1 MKKPILTALALCAL
15 LLTVA
20 SLAMP
25 ATAQEEGTTQPT
37 THEVTVTGSDMVFT
51 PADLSINKGD
61 TVYFHWSGTSLSH
74 NVAQSSSADSNEYDG
89 QGWRSG
95 EASATVDFNVTF
107 DKSGTFFYICEPHA
121 GLGMKGSIKVF
132 DPDAVTSAESTP
144 GFTFLPVM
152 AAAVAAG
159 IVASRAP
166 IAPIKTKID
175 NEG

>member
-1 MKKPILTALALCAL
+1 MKKPMLTAIALFDL

-20 SLAMP
+20 SLAVP
-25 ATAQEEGTTQPT
+25 ATAGPEGHHPT

-61 TVYFHWSGTSLSH
+61 TVYFHWSDTSMEH
-74 NVAQSSSADSNEYDG
+74 NVSQSSSADSNEYDG

-95 EASATVDFNVTF
+95 DASATVDFNVTF
-107 DKSGTFFYICEPHA
+107 DNVGTFFFICEPHA
-121 GLGMKGSIKVF
+121 AAGMKGSIKVF
-132 DPDAVTSAESTP
+132 DPDGFKSVESTP

-152 AAAVAAG
+152 VAAVAAG

-166 IAPIKTKID
+166 IKI
-175 NEG
+175 GK

>member
-1 MKKPILTALALCAL
+1 MKKPILTALVLCAL

-20 SLAMP
+20 SLATP

-37 THEVTVTGSDMVFT
+37 THEVTVTGDDMEFT

-61 TVYFHWSGTSLSH
+61 TVYFHWSNTDMEH
-74 NVAQSSSADSNEYDG
+74 NVAQSSSAEANEYDG

-95 EASATVDFNVTF
+95 DASATVDFNVTF
-107 DKSGTFFYICEPHA
+107 DNVGTFFYICEPHA

-132 DPDAVTSAESTP
+132 DPDASTSAESTP
-144 GFTFLPVM
+144 GFTFLPVI

-166 IAPIKTKID
+166 RRHGD
-175 NEG
+175 E

>member
-20 SLAMP
+20 SLATP

-37 THEVTVTGSDMVFT
+37 THEVTVTGDVMEFT

-61 TVYFHWSGTSLSH
+61 TVYFHWSNTSMGH
-74 NVAQSSSADSNEYDG
+74 NVSQSSSADSNEYDG
-89 QGWRSG
+89 QGFRSG
-95 EASATVDFNVTF
+95 DASTTVDFNVTF
-107 DKSGTFFYICEPHA
+107 DNVGTFFYICEPHA
-121 GLGMKGSIKVF
+121 TAGMKGSIKVF
-132 DPDAVTSAESTP
+132 DPDAMTSAESTP
-144 GFTFLPVM
+144 GFTFLPVI

-166 IAPIKTKID
+166 IASIKIGD
-175 NEG
+175 EG

>member
-20 SLAMP
+20 SLATP

-37 THEVTVTGSDMVFT
+37 THEVTVTGTEFT
-51 PADLSINKGD
+51 PSDLSINKGD
-61 TVYFHWSGTSLSH
+61 TVYFHWSDTNMAH

-95 EASATVDFNVTF
+95 EASTTVDFNVTF
-107 DKSGTFFYICEPHA
+107 DNVGTFFYICEPHA
-121 GLGMKGSIKVF
+121 AAGMKGSIKVF
-132 DPDAVTSAESTP
+132 DPDALKSAESTP
-144 GFTFLPVM
+144 GFTFLPVI
-152 AAAVAAG
+152 ATALAAG

-166 IAPIKTKID
+166 IAPIKIKID

>member
-20 SLAMP
+20 SLATP

-37 THEVTVTGSDMVFT
+37 THEVTVTGSDAVFT

-61 TVYFHWSGTSLSH
+61 TVYFHWSNTSMDH
-74 NVAQSSSADSNEYDG
+74 NVAQSSSAEANEYDG

-95 EASATVDFNVTF
+95 DASATVDFNVTF
-107 DKSGTFFYICEPHA
+107 DNVGTFFYICEPHA
-121 GLGMKGSIKVF
+121 SSGMKGSIKVF
-132 DPDAVTSAESTP
+132 DPDALKSAESTP
-144 GFTFLPVM
+144 GFTFLPVI

-166 IAPIKTKID
+166 RRQDDK
-175 NEG
+175 